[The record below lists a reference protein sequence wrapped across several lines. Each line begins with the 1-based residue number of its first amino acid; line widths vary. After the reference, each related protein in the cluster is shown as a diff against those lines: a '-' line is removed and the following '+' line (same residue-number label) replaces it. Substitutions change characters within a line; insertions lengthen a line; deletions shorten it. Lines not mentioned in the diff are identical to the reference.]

1 MNDKMTFHRIA
12 SSIAGATGCT
22 DEEVASFSAR
32 IA

>member
-22 DEEVASFSAR
+22 DEEALFSAR